1 MLRGNTFAASTGIVE
16 AGQCVISTGP
26 YAHVRHPMY
35 AGVLLSIFAR
45 SLALS
50 SLLGLHIA
58 AFAIPILIARI
69 LDEERTLSELPGY
82 ND

>member
-1 MLRGNTFAASTGIVE
+1 
-16 AGQCVISTGP
+16 
-26 YAHVRHPMY
+26 
-35 AGVLLSIFAR
+35 
-45 SLALS
+45 
-50 SLLGLHIA
+50 LGLHIA